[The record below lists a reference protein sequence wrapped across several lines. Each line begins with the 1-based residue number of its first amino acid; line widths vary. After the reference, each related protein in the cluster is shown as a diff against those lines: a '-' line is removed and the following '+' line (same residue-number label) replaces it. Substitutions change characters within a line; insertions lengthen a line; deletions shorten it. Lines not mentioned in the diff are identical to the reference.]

1 MNASGKRPS
10 RAIAVALKSGWKPYL
25 GTAAFLLFAFFSLH
39 YLGNQLPRERS
50 YEVVREAFE
59 KDNLVVANYLPFNN
73 SIQSLIGHDQFAEC
87 QVLNSMITPP
97 SNRVEDA
104 IVPKGLFTLDFE
116 KQGDAYC
123 PALYRIVVQNREHQT
138 FPLKHRYWHGF
149 KALVALALRW
159 DEMDLFQVNVGIKT
173 LTYFAYLLL
182 AVVALV
188 HSFRLLAVLS
198 PFIFF
203 GFFFSGIPYFGGFA
217 YSLAY
222 LFSIVALAA
231 QVLLMKLKVSA
242 RALGLFFFASGMIS
256 SYLFFLDG
264 HLIALLPMSM
274 VVLYFGRGHVE
285 NIRRWS
291 FETISFLLSFLA
303 GFTLSVGVNQ
313 AAKGYYAG
321 FDRVFSTF
329 GKELMVRANLIHHE
343 TTIVDNVTA
352 ILFSKYLIGYYWHNG
367 FMGNKTLFV
376 CALLTS
382 CLALTVAIAMS
393 VYRAYSEKNVATV
406 FGVIVILAAMAMVLI
421 RIIGFS
427 QHTMIHPSFISRYM
441 FVLVALSWATLIAA
455 LYETRRNR
463 PRKEKA
469 RGAREAERETREITP
484 QRQEHSRLTSAIK
497 PEVHS

>member
-1 MNASGKRPS
+1 MNVAEKRPS

-123 PALYRIVVQNREHQT
+123 PALYRVVVQNQEHRT
-138 FPLKHRYWHGF
+138 IPLKYRYWFGF
-149 KALVALALRW
+149 KALTALALRW
-159 DEMDLFQVNVGIKT
+159 NEVDLFQVNVGIKT

-182 AVVALV
+182 ALVALA

-231 QVLLMKLKVSA
+231 LVLLVKLKVSA
-242 RALGLFFFASGMIS
+242 RALRLFFFASGMVS

-264 HLIALLPMSM
+264 HLMALIPMLM
-274 VVLYFGRGHVE
+274 VVLYFGREHVE

-313 AAKGYYAG
+313 AAKGYYVG
-321 FDRVFSTF
+321 FDKVFPRF
-329 GKELMVRANLIHHE
+329 GEALTGHTVAGHLEQHE
-343 TTIVDNVTA
+343 TLVDTAMA
-352 ILFSKYLIGYYWHNG
+352 ILLLPKSLLGHYLYNS
-367 FMGNKTLFV
+367 FMGNRTLYI
-376 CALLTS
+376 CAVLIS
-382 CLALTVAIAMS
+382 CLALAAAIAVS
-393 VYRAYSEKNVATV
+393 AYRAYSAKNVTAV
-406 FGVIVILAAMAMVLI
+406 FGVVVILAAMAMVSI
-421 RIIGFS
+421 RLTVFSYHTWTHCGF
-427 QHTMIHPSFISRYM
+427 ICRYL
-441 FVLVALSWATLIAA
+441 FVPLALSWSALIAA
-455 LYETRRNR
+455 LLATGKNHSQGQER
-463 PRKEKA
+463 PRPPPL
-469 RGAREAERETREITP
+469 RP
-484 QRQEHSRLTSAIK
+484 
-497 PEVHS
+497 